1 MTAGRPQARGPGFP
15 RVDALG
21 ASDAECAHQQDPML
35 PCSRAPE
42 HHTRGTP
49 TSHLPPPTSH
59 RGQAAQK
66 QQLKPYK
73 LARGGPPAAAWSR
86 TTAGQRA
93 RCRAPALCQTACGAS
108 STSQAADQ
116 RHRDPEPSDW
126 GNGHVHAE
134 LRTPEMRGL
143 PREFSL
149 HRCFPAPRLP
159 LTSSAKSAAGT
170 DHEQT
175 TASTG
180 DAGRALGKRTH
191 CCCVVG
197 CSGEA
202 EAATGLL
209 QHAAPT
215 SACTLGARAL
225 RSPLT

>member
-1 MTAGRPQARGPGFP
+1 
-15 RVDALG
+15 
-21 ASDAECAHQQDPML
+21 ML

-180 DAGRALGKRTH
+180 DAGRALGKRTLSQALLL
-191 CCCVVG
+191 CGWLFWRSRG
-197 CSGEA
+197 CHGPS
-202 EAATGLL
+202 AARCPHLSVHTGCPS
-209 QHAAPT
+209 AAVT
-215 SACTLGARAL
+215 SDMRASKPC
-225 RSPLT
+225 RP